1 MFKDNLIKSIKMSHM
16 MDKTIDD
23 YEKKERKL
31 NNKIRSLETDIFELK
46 CQIENQKILQNKKIE
61 LFDDFMLSLLDFDS
75 LREENKKLKQML
87 KDFARTGNTPTNFF
101 DKV

>member
-1 MFKDNLIKSIKMSHM
+1 M

-46 CQIENQKILQNKKIE
+46 CQIENQKILQNKKIK

>member
-75 LREENKKLKQML
+75 IREENKKLKQML